1 MHFSTFAVAILVAV
15 SRAAPSAVLPKARRA
30 TTASE
35 RLGLTWLGG
44 NSSLPKILYAIFN
57 YFLLVHPLIS
67 TVYCTQEVPLP
78 AAPSTELSM
87 TPSMANFR
95 SVGKRSLRAILI
107 F

>member
-1 MHFSTFAVAILVAV
+1 MQFSTFAVAVLIAV
-15 SRAAPSAVLPKARRA
+15 SHAAPSAVLPKARQA

-44 NSSLPKILYAIFN
+44 NSSLPKILYAIFQ
-57 YFLLVHPLIS
+57 FLFVHSLIS
-67 TVYCTQEVPLP
+67 AAYCIQEVPLP
-78 AAPSTELSM
+78 AALSTGHST